1 MNESRESHEA
11 GHRRK
16 FLVVVDETPECERAL
31 FYAGHRAVATQG
43 SLVLLAV
50 VPPSDFQHWL
60 GVENIMREDAHNAAA
75 EALENAA
82 GKVKPFG
89 DISVETVIRDG
100 HKSEEILTIIE
111 EDKDIAIL
119 VLGAGIG
126 KEGPGPLVAML
137 GRTGGDFPIPVT
149 IVPGTLTDKQI
160 EALS

>member
-1 MNESRESHEA
+1 M
-11 GHRRK
+11 
-16 FLVVVDETPECERAL
+16 
-31 FYAGHRAVATQG
+31 
-43 SLVLLAV
+43 
-50 VPPSDFQHWL
+50 
-60 GVENIMREDAHNAAA
+60 
-75 EALENAA
+75 
-82 GKVKPFG
+82 
-89 DISVETVIRDG
+89 IRDG
-100 HKSEEILTIIE
+100 HKSEEILAIIE